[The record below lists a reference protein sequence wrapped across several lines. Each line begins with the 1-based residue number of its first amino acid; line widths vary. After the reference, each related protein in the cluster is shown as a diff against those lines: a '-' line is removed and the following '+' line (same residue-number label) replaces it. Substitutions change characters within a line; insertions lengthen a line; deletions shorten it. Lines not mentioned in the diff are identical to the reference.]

1 MSKRVVRR
9 GGDGRSLLRLGLC
22 CMALLGGAGGAIA
35 SATPLPTI
43 VPEEDRIS
51 DSEALLA
58 LARLLAESPAT
69 VVQAE
74 EHYRQLLQLY
84 PAGAVVRLEYVRFLV
99 RLGRSAAAAREM
111 EAARRLVLPENH
123 LPVSPAQREAIVG
136 LADLE
141 AELGHLRQCRDLYEQ
156 ALRLAG
162 SEQEELALRY
172 ANRMNQWGDF
182 LRAEALLRKRLQMEP
197 ENHDLWMA
205 LAEIL
210 ANTQR
215 YAEAEGIYGERLL
228 LAPARIEV
236 LFTLAK
242 LKHAEGDYPAALHR
256 VKEFLAKEPEHLEGR
271 LLLGELLLRQPSFQ
285 EAVDLFREMAVSSA
299 AEFRVYIGL
308 GRALQRAGRQE
319 EARQA
324 FNRGMELAPASSEAR
339 YYAAGAAARIQPGF
353 LAGLLSDQD
362 RSAMGLVAWG
372 NLYGEHGET
381 DAAIACYEAALGLDR
396 ACFPA
401 RLALAENLA
410 SRHSYDRALAE
421 LTLLEQEFPD
431 NPKLLLT
438 HARVLSWARE
448 YDAALLL
455 YGRLL
460 SLEPANPVV
469 RVERARTAAW
479 GKRMEQ
485 AQALY
490 AELWAKP
497 VDVELREALARKGQT
512 SLVVEFSEPGKETA
526 PGNGVFRLYENF
538 AQELATRESGMP
550 HDQWLE
556 LALLRERLFGR
567 YRIQKSAFLESQAKR
582 LAWQKN
588 NLQARE
594 VYGELLAFQGGNQ
607 EALLDAAQVACV
619 LGMCDE
625 EGDAYQ
631 RLLVISPLHTLAET
645 AMNRQQTRSN
655 PAVGLDY
662 GYWKE
667 SGRGE
672 LSRMERQRQ
681 EAVVE
686 LPIACRFRVQASL
699 GQEEERTG
707 LGSGPYRSERLGIRL
722 FGPITPAL
730 RGVLGWSE
738 KEYTRDGLPDLG
750 AGQAEL
756 WYNLHDRMEVGL
768 GVNRIDEIYNDFG
781 LWQGVQADHWWGAI
795 NSDLGRRLRLET
807 MAERLEYTDG
817 NSGEQQSV
825 ALGYQLTDHPR
836 MLRLIAE
843 ATHRDTRDANIFR
856 TVGGETRD
864 IIHPYWT
871 PQDYWSHGLTL
882 EWYHDLAKLFL
893 CGGEQ
898 HYYDVRLSLGNDSD
912 QNPSARLELKW
923 HYDLTAHWQ
932 GELKGLVHFSE
943 EWDATGLW
951 ATVRYRF

>member
-1 MSKRVVRR
+1 M
-9 GGDGRSLLRLGLC
+9 
-22 CMALLGGAGGAIA
+22 A
-35 SATPLPTI
+35 SAASLPTI
-43 VPEEDRIS
+43 VPEAGRIS

-69 VVQAE
+69 MDQAE
-74 EHYRQLLQLY
+74 GQYRQLLLLDAEWLPLRVEY
-84 PAGAVVRLEYVRFLV
+84 ARLLV
-99 RLGRSAAAAREM
+99 RLGRGEAATREM
-111 EAARRLVLPENH
+111 EAARRLVTQANH
-123 LPVSPAQREAIVG
+123 PPVSPEQREAMAG

-156 ALRLAG
+156 VLRLADG
-162 SEQEELALRY
+162 DQAELALRY

-182 LRAEALLRKRLQMEP
+182 RRAEALLRARLDKEP
-197 ENHDLWMA
+197 ENHGLWMA
-205 LAEIL
+205 VAEVL
-210 ANTQR
+210 ANAQR

-228 LAPARIEV
+228 LAPTRPEV
-236 LFTLAK
+236 LFALAK
-242 LKHAEGDYPAALHR
+242 LKHAEGEYPAALLR
-256 VKEFLAKEPEHLEGR
+256 VKEFLAREPQHLEAR
-271 LLLGELLLRQPSFQ
+271 LLLGELLLREASPR
-285 EAVDLFREMAVSSA
+285 EAVDFFRGLAASSPAVS
-299 AEFRVYIGL
+299 RVHIGL
-308 GRALQRAGRQE
+308 GRALQRAGQE
-319 EARQA
+319 EDARQA
-324 FNRGMELAPASSEAR
+324 FAQAIQCAPASSEAR
-339 YYAAGAAARIQPGF
+339 YYAAGAAERTRPDF
-353 LAGLLSDQD
+353 LARLLSDQA
-362 RSAMGLVAWG
+362 RGAMGLVAWG

-381 DAAIACYEAALGLDR
+381 EAAIACYEAALRLDR
-396 ACFPA
+396 ECFPA

-410 SRHSYDRALAE
+410 GSHRHDRALAE
-421 LTLLEQEFPD
+421 LTLLAQEFPD

-448 YDAALLL
+448 YDASLAL

-460 SLEPANPVV
+460 ALDPANPVA
-469 RVERARTAAW
+469 RVERARVAAW

-485 AQALY
+485 APALY
-490 AELWAKP
+490 AEVWATP
-497 VDVELREALARKGQT
+497 VDTELRAALAKQGQPAMARV
-512 SLVVEFSEPGKETA
+512 LEGHGAGTA
-526 PGNGVFRLYENF
+526 AGDGVFRLYETF
-538 AQELATRESGMP
+538 AQAVAAREADMA

-556 LALLRERLFGR
+556 MALLRERLFGR
-567 YRIQKSAFLESQAKR
+567 YRIQKSAFLESRAK
-582 LAWQKN
+582 LLSWQKN

-594 VYGELLAFQGGNQ
+594 AYGELLAFQGGNQ
-607 EALLDAAQVACV
+607 EALQDAAQVACV
-619 LGMCDE
+619 LGLCDE
-625 EGDAYQ
+625 EGETYR
-631 RLLVISPLHTLAET
+631 RLLAISPLHTMAEA
-645 AMNRQQTRSN
+645 AMSRQRTRSN

-686 LPIACRFRVQASL
+686 LPIACRFRVQASI

-707 LGSGPYRSERLGIRL
+707 LGSGPYRSERRGLRL
-722 FGPITPAL
+722 SGPITPGL

-756 WYNLHDRMEVGL
+756 WYNLRDRMEVGL
-768 GVNRIDEIYNDFG
+768 GVKRTDELYNTFG
-781 LWQGVQADHWWGAI
+781 IWQGAQADHWWGAI

-807 MAERLEYTDG
+807 LAERLEYSDG
-817 NSGEQQSV
+817 NRGEQQSV

-836 MLRLIAE
+836 MLRLILD
-843 ATHRDTRDANIFR
+843 ATHRDTSDASIFR
-856 TVGGETRD
+856 TVGGQLRD

-882 EWYHDLAKLFL
+882 AWQHDLAKLFL

-898 HYYDVRLSLGNDSD
+898 HYYDLRLSLGNDSD

-943 EWDATGLW
+943 EWDAAGLW